1 MYLKKDINLKYQ
13 DKKPQNICTAG
24 LRRLQITEDTVLTP
38 NLTEAEEANFN
49 SCMPSSVL
57 LEEKLI
63 DEPIV
68 EFEAPLVPLETPN
81 IKIDDTDPNP
91 TLPKDDPE
99 QESEPEPKP
108 EFETNDAKED
118 IQGIIQFTFDSY
130 NLNMTKAMQGIRDR
144 RDQQAL
150 ASLIDLS

>member
-1 MYLKKDINLKYQ
+1 
-13 DKKPQNICTAG
+13 
-24 LRRLQITEDTVLTP
+24 
-38 NLTEAEEANFN
+38 
-49 SCMPSSVL
+49 MPSSVL

-91 TLPKDDPE
+91 ILPKDEPE
-99 QESEPEPKP
+99 PEPEPEPKP
-108 EFETNDAKED
+108 EPEPEKTNGVQE
-118 IQGIIQFTFDSY
+118 IEGIQFTFDSY

>member
-1 MYLKKDINLKYQ
+1 
-13 DKKPQNICTAG
+13 
-24 LRRLQITEDTVLTP
+24 
-38 NLTEAEEANFN
+38 
-49 SCMPSSVL
+49 MPSSVL

-91 TLPKDDPE
+91 ILPKDLEPE
-99 QESEPEPKP
+99 PESEPESRP
-108 EFETNDAKED
+108 EPETNDAKED

-150 ASLIDLS
+150 ASLTDLS